1 MLFEKIRRFVIQ
13 WVMRK
18 FIPIVLIIAATVLF
32 VYYTSQ
38 EIYSLKKISIVPGN
52 SYLENVK
59 ITHADMAAVKWT
71 AAIEKIA
78 IIKTGETAELT
89 NIQFNVPEKEV
100 TLKAGKGTYDIK
112 HNAIDI
118 IGEVTAYNKEFQV
131 KSKDIKWDFKAE
143 TLKSANEVVLTGKN
157 VRVRAD
163 SIETF
168 GGEQL
173 QLTGNVKVVYR

>member
-1 MLFEKIRRFVIQ
+1 
-13 WVMRK
+13 MRK

-38 EIYSLKKISIVPGN
+38 EIYSLKKITIIPGN

-59 ITHADMAAVKWT
+59 ITHAAQSVVKWT
-71 AAIEKIA
+71 AAIEKISVL
-78 IIKTGETAELT
+78 KVGEAAELR
-89 NIQFNVPEKEV
+89 NIQFNIPEKEV
-100 TLKAGKGTYDIK
+100 TMNAGQGAYDIK
-112 HNAIDI
+112 NNKIVLL
-118 IGEVTAYNKEFQV
+118 GEVTANNKEFQV

-143 TLKSANEVVLTGKN
+143 TLTSVNEVVLTGKN

-168 GGEQL
+168 GGEKL
-173 QLTGNVKVVYR
+173 QLSGNVMVVYR

>member
-1 MLFEKIRRFVIQ
+1 
-13 WVMRK
+13 MRK

-59 ITHADMAAVKWT
+59 ITHAAESVVKWT
-71 AAIEKIA
+71 AAIEKIS

-100 TLKAGKGTYDIK
+100 TMKAGKGTFDIK
-112 HNAIDI
+112 NNAIDLL
-118 IGEVTAYNKEFQV
+118 GEVTAYNKEFQV

-143 TLKSANEVVLTGKN
+143 TLKSVNEVLLTGKN
-157 VRVRAD
+157 VMVRAD

-168 GGEQL
+168 GGEKL
-173 QLTGNVKVVYR
+173 QLSGHVTVVYR